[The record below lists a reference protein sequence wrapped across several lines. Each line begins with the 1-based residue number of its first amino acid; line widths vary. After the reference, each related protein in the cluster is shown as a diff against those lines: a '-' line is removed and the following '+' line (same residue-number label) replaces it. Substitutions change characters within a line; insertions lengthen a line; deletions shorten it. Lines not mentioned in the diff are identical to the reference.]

1 MVRVYP
7 SSCCKNIQII
17 LSTHSPIL
25 LGDIPRQNVI
35 YLKADSDQHNTKVDN
50 IVQLGTFGQ
59 NIHLLLQNSFFLK
72 NGTMGRFAYNKI
84 NNIFQKLSE
93 LENNVKNM
101 TMEEDMEEQTGQV
114 VKQIEELRQYID
126 LIAEPIIKRKLN
138 SLIKQIYGKLPQNEK
153 VKYLSDE
160 QLEEQLRLLQTEKDR
175 RSHDK

>member
-1 MVRVYP
+1 
-7 SSCCKNIQII
+7 
-17 LSTHSPIL
+17 
-25 LGDIPRQNVI
+25 
-35 YLKADSDQHNTKVDN
+35 
-50 IVQLGTFGQ
+50 
-59 NIHLLLQNSFFLK
+59 
-72 NGTMGRFAYNKI
+72 MGRFAYNKI

>member
-1 MVRVYP
+1 
-7 SSCCKNIQII
+7 
-17 LSTHSPIL
+17 
-25 LGDIPRQNVI
+25 
-35 YLKADSDQHNTKVDN
+35 
-50 IVQLGTFGQ
+50 
-59 NIHLLLQNSFFLK
+59 
-72 NGTMGRFAYNKI
+72 
-84 NNIFQKLSE
+84 
-93 LENNVKNM
+93 
-101 TMEEDMEEQTGQV
+101 MEEQTGQV